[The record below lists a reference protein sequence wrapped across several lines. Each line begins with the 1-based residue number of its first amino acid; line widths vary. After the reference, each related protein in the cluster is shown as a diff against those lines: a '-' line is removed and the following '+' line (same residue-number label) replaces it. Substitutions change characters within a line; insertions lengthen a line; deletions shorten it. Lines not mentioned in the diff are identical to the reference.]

1 MKTVW
6 WKARKLSN
14 QKVLAIVPARSGSK
28 GLANKNV
35 LPLAGRPLLA
45 WSIEHALNSKLTT
58 RVICSTDDEKIAII
72 AREYGAE
79 TPFLRPAKLSGDN
92 ANDSSFTV
100 HAINWF
106 SKNENWN
113 ADIVIILRPT
123 SPIRDPEDIDGLIQM
138 MIENPDAHSC
148 LSVVE
153 AEKSPYK
160 MLKRQSNGFIVPLIK
175 CEVPDQ
181 LNAARQTLPEA
192 LQQTGAI
199 HGIRG
204 PIAIKH
210 NTVIGSL
217 ILAYEP
223 KYKSVIDIDSLE
235 DFAKAEQI
243 LKQHPPL
250 QE

>member
-1 MKTVW
+1 LKAVW
-6 WKARKLSN
+6 WKDRKVSN
-14 QKVLAIVPARSGSK
+14 HKVLAIIPARSGSK

-45 WSIEHALNSKLTT
+45 WSIEHAQNSKLTT
-58 RVICSTDDEKIAII
+58 RVICSTDDEKIAAI
-72 AREYGAE
+72 ARQYGAE
-79 TPFLRPAKLSGDN
+79 TPFLRPAELSGDD

-100 HAINWF
+100 HAIKWF
-106 SKNENWN
+106 KKNENWDT
-113 ADIVIILRPT
+113 DIVIILRPT
-123 SPIRDPEDIDGLIQM
+123 SPLRDPADIDGLIKM
-138 MIENPDAHSC
+138 MIENPNAHSC
-148 LSVVE
+148 LSVLE

-160 MLKRQSNGFIVPLIK
+160 MLRQQSNGFIVPLIK

-181 LNAARQTLPEA
+181 LNAARQTLPKA

-199 HGIRG
+199 HGVRG

-223 KYKSVIDIDSLE
+223 RYKSVIDIDSLE
-235 DFAKAEQI
+235 DFARAEQI
-243 LKQHPPL
+243 LKQHPPV